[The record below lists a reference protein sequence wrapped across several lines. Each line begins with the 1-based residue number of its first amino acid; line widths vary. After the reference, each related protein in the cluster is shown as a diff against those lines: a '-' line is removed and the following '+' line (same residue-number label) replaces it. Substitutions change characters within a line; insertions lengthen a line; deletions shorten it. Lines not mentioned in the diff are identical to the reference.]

1 MRVKKERNLLK
12 SLHILGK
19 SSTFAHT
26 FVCKEEMT
34 DKEYIVAF
42 AANDQNA
49 FAKFYNENRLRFM
62 TAIGNKF
69 AITDE
74 YALASI
80 LTDAC
85 MRLWLNIRNEKL
97 TVESLHT
104 TLSGYLYGIGERV
117 ALEYLHENSNQV
129 SFEAIESV
137 FADEPINRA
146 DETTLLWKAARRAL
160 AKLKD
165 SCVKL
170 LQKFYFEK
178 MNWEAI
184 SQQLGYSSA
193 DSAKT
198 QKNKCMA
205 KLKEE
210 AQIQLRN
217 LE

>member
-1 MRVKKERNLLK
+1 MLNLYTIYGVL
-12 SLHILGK
+12 
-19 SSTFAHT
+19 
-26 FVCKEEMT
+26 CKVDMT
-34 DKEYIVAF
+34 DQEYIVAF
-42 AANDQNA
+42 YANDQRA
-49 FAKFYNENRLRFM
+49 FAQFYNENRQRFM

-97 TVESLHT
+97 TVDLLHT
-104 TLSGYLYGIGERV
+104 PLPGYLYGIGERV
-117 ALEYLHENSNQV
+117 ALEYLHESSNQV
-129 SFEAIESV
+129 SFEAIEGV
-137 FADEPINRA
+137 FADEPIYGDDDA
-146 DETTLLWKAARRAL
+146 TLLWKAAKRAL
-160 AKLKD
+160 AKMKE

-170 LQKFYFEK
+170 LTKFYFEK
-178 MNWEAI
+178 MSWEVI

-210 AQIQLRN
+210 AQVQLQSM
-217 LE
+217 EQ

>member
-1 MRVKKERNLLK
+1 MEKNLHM
-12 SLHILGK
+12 SVFF
-19 SSTFAHT
+19 STFARC
-26 FVCKEEMT
+26 FAQRRIKNMT
-34 DKEYIVAF
+34 DKEYILAF
-42 AANDQNA
+42 AANNQSA
-49 FAKFYNENRLRFM
+49 FAQFYNENRARFM

-97 TVESLHT
+97 TVDSLHT

-129 SFEAIESV
+129 SFEAIENV
-137 FADEPINRA
+137 FADEPIDGD
-146 DETTLLWKAARRAL
+146 DETTLMWTAARRAL
-160 AKLKD
+160 AKLKE
-165 SCVKL
+165 SCIKL
-170 LQKFYFEK
+170 LTKFYFEK
-178 MNWEAI
+178 MNWEVI

>member
-1 MRVKKERNLLK
+1 
-12 SLHILGK
+12 
-19 SSTFAHT
+19 
-26 FVCKEEMT
+26 MT

-42 AANDQNA
+42 AANNQSA
-49 FAKFYNENRLRFM
+49 FAQFYNENRARFM

-137 FADEPINRA
+137 FADEPIDGD
-146 DETTLLWKAARRAL
+146 DETTLLWTAARRAL

-170 LQKFYFEK
+170 LTKFYFEK
-178 MNWEAI
+178 MSWDVI